1 MEVPHTFV
9 EIVSF
14 MTALTVPLKNIW
26 FFLTEDQRNTKIV
39 NVLKTLQLEFP
50 ERILQIEHF
59 DIASICQHINI
70 LMHYDNDMKN
80 FFIELLVLNLLCHK
94 EDTKLIIPRYNDII
108 SNKIMNIIDDT
119 ERIPLI
125 VNKIICLLKNKLL
138 LKLEILT

>member
-1 MEVPHTFV
+1 MEVPHTFI

-14 MTALTVPLKNIW
+14 MTAFTVPLKNIW

-80 FFIELLVLNLLCHK
+80 LFIELLVLNLLCHK

>member
-1 MEVPHTFV
+1 MEVPHTFI

-14 MTALTVPLKNIW
+14 MTALTVPFKNIW

-80 FFIELLVLNLLCHK
+80 LFIELLVLNLLCHK

>member
-80 FFIELLVLNLLCHK
+80 LFIELLVLNLLCHK

-125 VNKIICLLKNKLL
+125 VNKIIKFSSCLG
-138 LKLEILT
+138 

>member
-80 FFIELLVLNLLCHK
+80 LFIELLVLNLLCHK

>member
-1 MEVPHTFV
+1 MEVPHTFI

-80 FFIELLVLNLLCHK
+80 LFIELLVLNLLCHK